1 MSAMALTMVR
11 VLVGGTVGAGAH
23 LMGGGAL
30 LLKGAAQVPGI
41 IAA

>member
-1 MSAMALTMVR
+1 MNTMILTVVR

-30 LLKGAAQVPGI
+30 LLKSTAQVLRI
-41 IAA
+41 IGA